1 MNPDMLALLLVAATA
16 AGFVSGLFGVGGGV
30 VMVPVLTAL
39 APALGW
45 PVEATAH
52 FAVATSVAAVVPTAI
67 SSGRTHWREGTVDT
81 ALLRVWAP
89 PVAVA
94 ALAAGAIAAFVPTTL
109 LALVFAALAGI
120 VGLRMAV
127 GSADWRLRDSLPGAW
142 SQRGLAAAV
151 GWLSSWMGVAGGTL
165 GVPVMTAFGVPMHR
179 AVGTAAVLG
188 IAVSAPSLAGWL
200 IAGTNAPPAPGP
212 SLGYVQLVPWAVMQI
227 PMVAVAP
234 FGARAAARLPAAR
247 LRRAFGFFLVAV
259 AVSLTVRLA

>member
-1 MNPDMLALLLVAATA
+1 MNPDMLVLLLVAATA

-30 VMVPVLTAL
+30 VMLPVLTAL

-81 ALLRVWAP
+81 ALLRVWALP
-89 PVAVA
+89 MAVA

-109 LALVFAALAGI
+109 LALIFAALAGI

-127 GSADWRLRDSLPGAW
+127 GSADWR
-142 SQRGLAAAV
+142 LAAAV